1 MLFFSVHGSMLC
13 LVRYLFVISTSV
25 IDCLGRFVPEMT
37 YYVSSGTLNLAQ
49 LNSLVALHDAVA
61 DNNWGFRGS
70 GRGRPRGEFG
80 AGDGVDRRNMSE
92 MVIALKLY
100 LHL

>member
-1 MLFFSVHGSMLC
+1 MFLCYFSVYGYMLC

-49 LNSLVALHDAVA
+49 LNSTLVVTGVALISFLELYRVVLVQHDW
-61 DNNWGFRGS
+61 NCSLR
-70 GRGRPRGEFG
+70 
-80 AGDGVDRRNMSE
+80 
-92 MVIALKLY
+92 
-100 LHL
+100 H

>member
-1 MLFFSVHGSMLC
+1 MLC

-49 LNSLVALHDAVA
+49 LQLVQICLQCYKFMWIAVVIWTTEA
-61 DNNWGFRGS
+61 NTRLS
-70 GRGRPRGEFG
+70 TSCT
-80 AGDGVDRRNMSE
+80 DR
-92 MVIALKLY
+92 
-100 LHL
+100 

>member
-1 MLFFSVHGSMLC
+1 MLC

-49 LNSLVALHDAVA
+49 LNLTLHVCAWSLYTKTT
-61 DNNWGFRGS
+61 
-70 GRGRPRGEFG
+70 E
-80 AGDGVDRRNMSE
+80 
-92 MVIALKLY
+92 KLFVGN
-100 LHL
+100 